1 MPGLGEAQSL
11 YPSGPRLVAR
21 FKKKL
26 VPYGWSTGTIRFPL
40 TGVPVKLIEGI
51 AKFRAKE
58 VAARARAKRRS
69 SEGG

>member
-11 YPSGPRLVAR
+11 YPSGPRLAAR
-21 FKKKL
+21 FTKAL
-26 VPYGWSTGTIRFPL
+26 APYEWSKGTVRFPL
-40 TGVPVKLIEGI
+40 TGVPVKLIDGI